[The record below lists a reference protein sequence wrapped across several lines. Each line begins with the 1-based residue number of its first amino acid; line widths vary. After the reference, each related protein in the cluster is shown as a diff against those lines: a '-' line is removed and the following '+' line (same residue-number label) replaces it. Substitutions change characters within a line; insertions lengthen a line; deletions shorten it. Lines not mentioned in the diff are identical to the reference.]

1 MLCLCPCCTWVL
13 PTDAVLPNLI
23 LCGLATWYS
32 SPSIA
37 PTQLRIM
44 WPTLQALLH
53 VSLQAAAPPALLYH
67 HRLLSTGCSSCAPR
81 AAPVVSL
88 HGLWLLHATATVALW
103 LVRGCTWRSAPPG
116 TYWLQDHLL
125 CHGPLLG
132 CRELLLCT
140 WCSACP
146 SSMLPLISVEL
157 FLLNFHV
164 PLSQLLF
171 HSSCFLFL
179 NLLSRSITNIIC
191 GSALLRGAGPCWS
204 SWS

>member
-1 MLCLCPCCTWVL
+1 MGPSHGCCPSQSDPVRACHRVQFSKHCSNTTPYHVAH
-13 PTDAVLPNLI
+13 PSGTASCVPA
-23 LCGLATWYS
+23 GSS
-32 SPSIA
+32 SPSTPVPPQA
-37 PTQLRIM
+37 P
-44 WPTLQALLH
+44 
-53 VSLQAAAPPALLYH
+53 V
-67 HRLLSTGCSSCAPR
+67 HRLQLHPR